1 MNKTAQ
7 KRILIID
14 DDEGLIEPLQIAMEA
29 AGYEVLTAHDGN
41 EGVMKIERDAPD
53 LVLLDLVMP
62 RRSGFAVLESI
73 TDKKPR
79 TPRIIMVTGNT
90 EPKYRELAMERG
102 VDRFVP
108 KPYHIEELVEVVQ
121 ELLETEQSSG

>member
-73 TDKKPR
+73 TDKNPR
-79 TPRIIMVTGNT
+79 TPRVIMVTGNT

>member
-1 MNKTAQ
+1 MNISAQ

-62 RRSGFAVLESI
+62 RRSGFAVLDSI
-73 TDKKPR
+73 MDKR
-79 TPRIIMVTGNT
+79 HRAPRIIMVTGNT

-108 KPYHIEELVEVVQ
+108 KPYHIEDLVETVQ
-121 ELLETEQSSG
+121 ELLASEQTS

>member
-1 MNKTAQ
+1 MNISPR

-14 DDEGLIEPLQIAMEA
+14 DDEGLTAPLQFAMEA

-62 RRSGFAVLESI
+62 RRSGFSVLDSI
-73 TDKKPR
+73 ITHKR
-79 TPRIIMVTGNT
+79 RAPRIIMVTGNS
-90 EPKYRELAMERG
+90 EPKYRELALDRG
-102 VDRFVP
+102 VDLFIP
-108 KPYHIEELVEVVQ
+108 KPYQIDDLVQAVNQ
-121 ELLETEQSSG
+121 LLQSDSVE

>member
-1 MNKTAQ
+1 MNISTK

-14 DDEGLIEPLQIAMEA
+14 DDEGLTEPLQFAMEA

-62 RRSGFAVLESI
+62 RRSGFAVLDSI
-73 TDKKPR
+73 FDHKR
-79 TPRIIMVTGNT
+79 RAPRIIMVTGNS
-90 EPKYRELAMERG
+90 EPKYRELALERG
-102 VDRFVP
+102 VDRFIP
-108 KPYHIEELVEVVQ
+108 KPYHIEDLVQAVN
-121 ELLETEQSSG
+121 ELLKTDPVE

>member
-1 MNKTAQ
+1 MNISPQ

-14 DDEGLIEPLQIAMEA
+14 DDEGLIEPLQFAMEA

-62 RRSGFAVLESI
+62 RRSGFAVLESM

-79 TPRIIMVTGNT
+79 APRIVMVTGNT

-102 VDRFVP
+102 VDRFIA
-108 KPYHIEELVEVVQ
+108 KPYQIEELVEVVQ
-121 ELLETEQSSG
+121 ELLASEQHPS